1 MDFNNL
7 CSYIGHKKSGKL
19 SVYSFNTDQSYTI
32 PVAIM
37 TSNIEQ
43 FQKALTFS
51 AKLIELE
58 KTLPEEYVKE
68 ILLADHIKQLEK
80 KYSEDISRIE
90 KNQSTDMLSKF
101 ASITESLSEKERYY
115 TDQIKQIHSEY
126 AQQIKKL
133 SRDKEILE
141 DNATAAKQ
149 EVEANLQKEI
159 RVIRKQ
165 LSEKEAEVQNL
176 AKGDAIVREQ
186 CKSDTDRLIKIINE
200 KNLEALSAVRESYQ
214 TTIKIKE
221 DALEQREARVTLREQ
236 ELQTTIQRNASSSFR
251 GQDGEMLFESLV
263 EKFMGWKL
271 IDTSK
276 IDHSCDYSSVIYN
289 IPVFFEVK
297 NYTHPVESKE
307 VTKFLRDMS
316 EHPEV
321 SIGIFISLNTRIVG
335 KNHEIPISIEWIHDS
350 QCAIFIHSFKELEI
364 KSTLALLDQIIKI
377 TGVYK
382 KIITSTGDISEGAIL
397 QPRIDKARIHIDQ
410 YISESSA
417 SMMRIK
423 NDKKRHLDLIESTY
437 LSTITSMKTQGTAIA
452 TVLSI
457 LTGEYIEDM
466 NIDPTLIPDPEALK
480 TEAAKPKK
488 STKK

>member
-1 MDFNNL
+1 
-7 CSYIGHKKSGKL
+7 
-19 SVYSFNTDQSYTI
+19 
-32 PVAIM
+32 
-37 TSNIEQ
+37 
-43 FQKALTFS
+43 
-51 AKLIELE
+51 
-58 KTLPEEYVKE
+58 
-68 ILLADHIKQLEK
+68 
-80 KYSEDISRIE
+80 
-90 KNQSTDMLSKF
+90 
-101 ASITESLSEKERYY
+101 
-115 TDQIKQIHSEY
+115 
-126 AQQIKKL
+126 
-133 SRDKEILE
+133 
-141 DNATAAKQ
+141 
-149 EVEANLQKEI
+149 
-159 RVIRKQ
+159 
-165 LSEKEAEVQNL
+165 
-176 AKGDAIVREQ
+176 
-186 CKSDTDRLIKIINE
+186 
-200 KNLEALSAVRESYQ
+200 
-214 TTIKIKE
+214 
-221 DALEQREARVTLREQ
+221 
-236 ELQTTIQRNASSSFR
+236 
-251 GQDGEMLFESLV
+251 
-263 EKFMGWKL
+263 
-271 IDTSK
+271 
-276 IDHSCDYSSVIYN
+276 
-289 IPVFFEVK
+289 
-297 NYTHPVESKE
+297 
-307 VTKFLRDMS
+307 MS